1 MPIPVIAQPPLTR
14 AQPNGSPAWLPL
26 IFLACA
32 AAATQIDALIAAR
45 VAGRGLSGDLSRLL
59 QFSEAFAHGMGVALI
74 LITVAFLDPRGWRVL
89 PRLAACAYGSGLLA
103 DACKLFIA
111 RWRPKMIE
119 DWSAGAE
126 TFVGWLPAFQ
136 AEGLPTAWGHA
147 LQSFPSGHAAT
158 GVGLA
163 VGLSALYP
171 RAWIWFAVL
180 ATLAA
185 GQRIATGNHFLS
197 DTLVGAAIG
206 LFVAQ
211 RLCGDGP
218 LSRWFSNWETTVSTA
233 PDPESNAP

>member
-1 MPIPVIAQPPLTR
+1 MPIDGMIA
-14 AQPNGSPAWLPL
+14 S
-26 IFLACA
+26 
-32 AAATQIDALIAAR
+32 R

-74 LITVAFLDPRGWRVL
+74 LITVAALDPRGWRVV
-89 PRLAACAYGSGLLA
+89 PRLAACAYGGGLLA

-111 RWRPKMIE
+111 RSRPKTIV

-136 AEGLPTAWGHA
+136 PEGLPTAWGHA

-171 RAWIWFAVL
+171 RAWLWFAIL

-211 RLCGDGP
+211 RLCGAGP
-218 LSRWFSNWETTVSTA
+218 LARWLSRWETPPAALDQTA
-233 PDPESNAP
+233 LNAR

>member
-1 MPIPVIAQPPLTR
+1 MHGSQVQVLLKPPVAKGAVDAFTR
-14 AQPNGSPAWLPL
+14 RV
-26 IFLACA
+26 
-32 AAATQIDALIAAR
+32 TQFAERAAR
-45 VAGRGLSGDLSRLL
+45 RAGEIRDEAERIRVLTSNMKGLARFFWFTIEFGLMKDSKRGL
-59 QFSEAFAHGMGVALI
+59 A
-74 LITVAFLDPRGWRVL
+74 
-89 PRLAACAYGSGLLA
+89 AYGSGLLA